1 MNFEGKHATEFD
13 VTGGIGL
20 KVTRASMIAEKG
32 IEVWLVNG
40 MYPERI
46 LELVEGK
53 TAIGTKIVSG
63 NC

>member
-1 MNFEGKHATEFD
+1 
-13 VTGGIGL
+13 
-20 KVTRASMIAEKG
+20 MIAEKG